1 MNRFFHRRKP
11 APAIDATPRIHN
23 FMRSRILGLLR
34 HALTFGG
41 GYMISQGW
49 LDADQVASLAGA
61 AIAIIGALWS
71 VKEKGDK

>member
-1 MNRFFHRRKP
+1 
-11 APAIDATPRIHN
+11 
-23 FMRSRILGLLR
+23 MRSRILGLLR

-71 VKEKGDK
+71 VRAPEKQGK